1 MNAFDLCIAM
11 FQSFLRPRKF
21 LTGSSLPKMPQA
33 PSRLSP
39 ATGET
44 EEGDLSI
51 LVAALPR

>member
-1 MNAFDLCIAM
+1 MNASDFC
-11 FQSFLRPRKF
+11 PRKF
-21 LTGSSLPKMPQA
+21 VTGGSLSKTPRA

-51 LVAALPR
+51 LVAALPRQVLLQ